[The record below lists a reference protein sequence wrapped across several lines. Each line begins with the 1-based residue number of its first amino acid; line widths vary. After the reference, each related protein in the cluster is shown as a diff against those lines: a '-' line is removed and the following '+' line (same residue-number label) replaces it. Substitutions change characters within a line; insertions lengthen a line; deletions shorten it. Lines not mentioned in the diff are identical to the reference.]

1 MIILMMITD
10 DDDTDDTG
18 DTEIQ
23 IILMMMI
30 LQILPL
36 PLPLFIINY
45 WESSLWRSAMGI
57 LGGGGATH
65 HLGNAFTYFQYLNSV
80 LWIADYFEKNRK
92 LISSA
97 RIPR

>member
-1 MIILMMITD
+1 MIQMIILMMITD

-57 LGGGGATH
+57 LGGGGRNSSTWKCPH
-65 HLGNAFTYFQYLNSV
+65 VFSV
-80 LWIADYFEKNRK
+80 LK
-92 LISSA
+92 LSSMDS
-97 RIPR
+97 RLF